1 MINPSTTGWV
11 EKFIIESSFKKQ
23 SVFDEDQYY
32 NQLRTTGFLFGNTLN
47 TDSENELLIIEKSKV
62 SYLQALYGIYHVTQ
76 KTNVNFV
83 ENCNLFFEKI
93 SPSRSNVL
101 QKLLP
106 KISSEVLLEKYITD
120 RFSLNENLISKN
132 LTHFSTNA
140 FLFIDVLAFQKF
152 LLEATLPDNYFKKI
166 EQTIISVITL
176 ALKNKSEQSASDELM
191 IKYFEGSIRYSKISE
206 ITISDINQL
215 KLDVLSNNLEKK
227 YCIDIACLTF
237 WNDKKMENSE
247 IYFLHKLAELL
258 EVDQDFVYICIQET
272 DELISKNI
280 LDIPFLN
287 TNNSFKNYYSQTNQ
301 KVTTLLLRNK
311 KRILKEIG
319 ESKELMQLLVASTSR
334 DLQSHEKKKVKT
346 QLLDICKTIPSL
358 TIFLI
363 PGGSLLLP
371 LLIKF
376 IPKLLPSSFNENLH
390 DDN

>member
-11 EKFIIESSFKKQ
+11 AKFIIESSIKKQ
-23 SVFDEDQYY
+23 PVLDEDQYY
-32 NQLRTTGFLFGNTLN
+32 NQLRTIGFLFGNSLN
-47 TDSENELLIIEKSKV
+47 TDAENELLIIEKSKV
-62 SYLQALYGIYHVTQ
+62 SYLQALYGIYRVTK
-76 KTNVNFV
+76 KTSVNFV

-106 KISSEVLLEKYITD
+106 KISNDVLLEKYITD

-176 ALKNKSEQSASDELM
+176 ALKNKSEQSASDALM

-215 KLDVLSNNLEKK
+215 KLDLLTNNLEKK

-258 EVDQDFVYICIQET
+258 GVDQDFVYICIQET